1 MTIQS
6 SPKKQEAS
14 LKPSQKVQT
23 ESENETVKTNLEL
36 ILENIKPLVKD
47 NVEASVSCLVSGCEA
62 ELVCDKGWFFEHNQA
77 VRCKPYQD
85 FVEQKALLKSFLDL
99 DMSKYQKAWDELEVT
114 HKSWRIIQ
122 SYCLSDNTKAFVS
135 HGLQLM
141 LHGPKGTGKSQ
152 ALIKLIE
159 ATRREEYKAL
169 IINWN
174 AWWMRVKAT
183 YNADS
188 KENENSL
195 LAQLI
200 EPDFLALDEIG
211 TGLDS
216 DSPRVWALLEQ
227 LISTRYD
234 GLKATAI
241 TTNLSRK
248 EFAVM
253 STALSKDRRATLL
266 HLVTEG
272 KQDLATLPSRLFSR
286 IDANAH
292 WIPFDGTRYRD
303 KQDKSRIMPIVNKV
317 LEDADIL
324 EA

>member
-1 MTIQS
+1 MD
-6 SPKKQEAS
+6 P
-14 LKPSQKVQT
+14 
-23 ESENETVKTNLEL
+23 
-36 ILENIKPLVKD
+36 
-47 NVEASVSCLVSGCEA
+47 
-62 ELVCDKGWFFEHNQA
+62 
-77 VRCKPYQD
+77 
-85 FVEQKALLKSFLDL
+85 
-99 DMSKYQKAWDELEVT
+99 
-114 HKSWRIIQ
+114 
-122 SYCLSDNTKAFVS
+122 
-135 HGLQLM
+135 
-141 LHGPKGTGKSQ
+141 
-152 ALIKLIE
+152 
-159 ATRREEYKAL
+159 
-169 IINWN
+169 
-174 AWWMRVKAT
+174 WWIRVKAT

-227 LISTRYD
+227 LI
-234 GLKATAI
+234 KATAI

-292 WIPFDGTRYRD
+292 WIPFDGTRYLPR
-303 KQDKSRIMPIVNKV
+303 QARQV
-317 LEDADIL
+317 
-324 EA
+324 